1 MTNIHESTYHSDWK
15 LDDAPEEYVQMMLK
29 AIVGIEIEIHSLIGK
44 FKLSQ
49 NRPPEDYAAVVDTLE
64 KSPQEM
70 LQAMRQ
76 LMQGKWVDI
85 KA

>member
-1 MTNIHESTYHSDWK
+1 
-15 LDDAPEEYVQMMLK
+15 
-29 AIVGIEIEIHSLIGK
+29 
-44 FKLSQ
+44 
-49 NRPPEDYAAVVDTLE
+49 LE